1 MYICNTNTCC
11 NVYSGEAFASQ
22 KFSCLEEVYCDIAQ
36 TMERKCL
43 LKESYLVRVVPRLSA
58 QEMTIW
64 PAKGQQISPSL
75 HSFHPFSQ
83 LSIGKEALH
92 FSLHRLEMHKM
103 VLHKDKYVE
112 RYRLMGNRKEQNI
125 SGRRDLQGNGGFTKT
140 CVQEL
145 DALTSRKRKA
155 QRPEEETFIW
165 NKKNRNWDM

>member
-22 KFSCLEEVYCDIAQ
+22 KFSYLEEMYRDIAQ
-36 TMERKCL
+36 TMEKKCL

>member
-64 PAKGQQISPSL
+64 PAKGQQVSPSL

-83 LSIGKEALH
+83 ALH
-92 FSLHRLEMHKM
+92 FSLHRLEIHKR

-112 RYRLMGNRKEQNI
+112 RYRLMGNRKEQNV
-125 SGRRDLQGNGGFTKT
+125 SGRRDLQGNRGFTKT

-155 QRPEEETFIW
+155 QRPEEETFIC